1 MVPMSERVRA
11 VKIYTKTGDDG
22 TTGLLGPGRVPK
34 HDLRIAAYGTVDEL
48 NATLGIA
55 RSLGLD
61 AASDQLAARLQEDLF
76 LVGSALA
83 DPLPDGK
90 FHNTITGMHVEQL
103 ELAIDGLE
111 AGLEPLREFI
121 LPGGVPA
128 AAYVHLARTVCRRAE
143 RLVVELAQ
151 EKHEAVA
158 APVLVYL
165 NRLSDLLFVLA
176 RAVNQKAG
184 VPDVIWKGI

>member
-1 MVPMSERVRA
+1 MVPISERVRA

-22 TTGLLGPGRVPK
+22 TTGLLSPGRVPK
-34 HDLRIAAYGTVDEL
+34 YDLRITAYGTVDEL
-48 NATLGIA
+48 NAALGVA
-55 RSLGLD
+55 RSLGL
-61 AASDQLAARLQEDLF
+61 ASATDQLAARLQEELF

-90 FHNTITGMHVEQL
+90 FHNTITATHVEHL
-103 ELAIDGLE
+103 ERTIDELD

-158 APVLVYL
+158 APVLIYL

-176 RAVNQKAG
+176 RTVNQQAG